1 MLKRFFEL
9 QKRVK
14 APKDKRNTYG
24 QGFNYRNLEKMLE
37 DNASVFDEFKVSIV
51 FVDDIVNFGERIFL
65 RSRLEV
71 RDEDPESET
80 YGQVE
85 SAVGWAEIPLHL
97 ATMSAPQITGS
108 ASSYAR
114 KYAFC
119 NLFAIDGSV
128 DVDSL
133 KQETL
138 EERLDGAINAVNN
151 AVALKDADLFKK
163 VVMSYWKEYSKKK
176 KFVEA
181 VESGKDALGIVKTA

>member
-119 NLFAIDGSV
+119 NLFMIDGSV

-133 KQETL
+133 KQETD
-138 EERLDGAINAVNN
+138 EERLANAIKAVNETIARKN
-151 AVALKDADLFKK
+151 IEDFKK
-163 VVMSYWKEYSKKK
+163 VSMLYYDEYKNTPSYMEVCRAGKKT
-176 KFVEA
+176 
-181 VESGKDALGIVKTA
+181 LGIA